1 MSMKIQVLEV
11 LRTSRD
17 VQMTTGYTQFHIAP
31 NRAKTLGKKGL
42 IFPKMWSFVDVQD
55 LEQASMANTFLHGK
69 RRCKFSRQDV
79 SFQVLDRLVS
89 TAGGRGVTPL
99 TSVEYISLSLNMSTA
114 SCIE

>member
-1 MSMKIQVLEV
+1 MCTDLC
-11 LRTSRD
+11 RT
-17 VQMTTGYTQFHIAP
+17 A
-31 NRAKTLGKKGL
+31 
-42 IFPKMWSFVDVQD
+42 FVDVQD

-79 SFQVLDRLVS
+79 CKYLSLIEEIKILLSPDLFLEAFQVLDRLVS